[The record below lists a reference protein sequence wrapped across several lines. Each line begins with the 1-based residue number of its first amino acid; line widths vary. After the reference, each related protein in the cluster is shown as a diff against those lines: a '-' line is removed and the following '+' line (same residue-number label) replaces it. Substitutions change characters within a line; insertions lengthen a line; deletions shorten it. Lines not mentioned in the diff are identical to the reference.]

1 VTLAP
6 RRRPRALP
14 ATPRVRAAAVVPLTA
29 LVVLA
34 LGGCSATNPMTTMND
49 YEAADGVRVELGDTV
64 VTNLLILTA
73 AEGEP
78 GTMLGAVTN
87 RGEDDIELTLSL
99 RPTEEGQEEAEI
111 ATVSI
116 GGGDTVIFSPERA
129 DAGGEDTAEDTG
141 ATSRGAERATVDLEQ
156 VPARPGALADLTL
169 TSDREGSVDVRV
181 PVLDGTLPSY
191 TDLVPDGES

>member
-1 VTLAP
+1 
-6 RRRPRALP
+6 
-14 ATPRVRAAAVVPLTA
+14 VRAAAVVPLTA

-34 LGGCSATNPMTTMND
+34 LGGCSATNPMTTMDD

-116 GGGDTVIFSPERA
+116 GGGDTVIFSPERP
-129 DAGGEDTAEDTG
+129 DAGAEDTAEDTG

-169 TSDREGSVDVRV
+169 TSDREGSIDVRV